1 MDKILISGIDC
12 VAAIGVTAEERT
24 IRQRLSIDVE
34 ILTDAA
40 RAAEHDSLKEALDYS
55 KVAILVMEVCRSRD
69 FHLIETLAELL
80 ASRIL
85 SGFPVPQVRV
95 LVRKISPVVEPRV
108 NHAPIEIVRSRS
120 SIHNFGSAGIFLDD
134 FE

>member
-1 MDKILISGIDC
+1 MRGGPGAKNMDKILISAIDC

-24 IRQRLSIDVE
+24 IKQRLSIDVE

-40 RAAEHDSLKEALDYS
+40 RAAQNDSLKDALDYS
-55 KVAILVMEVCRSRD
+55 KVATLVMEVCRSRD

-85 SGFPVPQVRV
+85 AGFPTPQVRV
-95 LVRKISPVVEPRV
+95 LVRKISPVAEPRV
-108 NHAPIEIVRSRS
+108 NHVSIEIVRSR
-120 SIHNFGSAGIFLDD
+120 
-134 FE
+134 

>member
-1 MDKILISGIDC
+1 MKQIGNDKILISRMDC

-34 ILTDAA
+34 IVTEAASAA
-40 RAAEHDSLKEALDYS
+40 RSDSLKDAIDYS
-55 KVAILVMEVCRSRD
+55 RIATLVMEVCGSRD

-80 ASRIL
+80 AGRIL
-85 SGFPVPQVRV
+85 ADFPTPQVRV

-108 NHAPIEIVRSRS
+108 DHVSIEIVRAR
-120 SIHNFGSAGIFLDD
+120 
-134 FE
+134 